1 MARNEEWLADGADV
15 LPFVRCAWLVM
26 FKTKDEL
33 ETVVKGLINDKSFEG
48 TWDGIERAQGFFE
61 GFMTVLKAA
70 EMRLMSAATAVALAG
85 GAE

>member
-1 MARNEEWLADGADV
+1 MRMACDIQNEGRTRDCRQGFDQRQV
-15 LPFVRCAWLVM
+15 VRRDM
-26 FKTKDEL
+26 
-33 ETVVKGLINDKSFEG
+33 
-48 TWDGIERAQGFFE
+48 DGIERAQGFFE